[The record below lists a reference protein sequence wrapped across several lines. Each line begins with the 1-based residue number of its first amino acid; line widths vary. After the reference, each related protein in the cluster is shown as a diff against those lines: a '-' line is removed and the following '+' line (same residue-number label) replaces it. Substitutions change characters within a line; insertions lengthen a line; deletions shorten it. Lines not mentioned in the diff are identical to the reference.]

1 MIRNYIHISI
11 FSILIFAFSTS
22 LYSQCFMSTMSHGMY
37 LESTTGDRKLDEIL
51 FKQKEDLESFF
62 GVEIQLLFGTE
73 ISRSGNAFFSPACP
87 SLYCDGKV
95 VLGKYLMLEL
105 SRLSNSYTRL
115 LGVFA
120 HEFGHAMQHKYG
132 WSGNSKWRE
141 LHADY
146 LAGFYLG
153 KTRVMTQSDVV
164 SSFREFSS
172 RGDFDFYNPDHHG
185 TPEERGC
192 SFYEGY
198 KFASVMNSNVFHAYN
213 SGKNYI
219 LANNPCNKYA
229 PQRAS
234 ALDVLYLFG
243 AAPEAAI
250 IAAAAFAVGAVI
262 VYSNDLYI
270 HPTFGHYLNLSE
282 GNQNNGYGYGW
293 SYGLRKQFTH
303 SALEYGVTRM
313 GYLPKTNS
321 SFTGGGTSSFFFNLN
336 YVRNIKLRFMPS
348 RLIPYLGA
356 GLNLG
361 QGYGVSAMTGVYLP
375 LIDRFTLDAR
385 YELGTRTNQFH
396 VGLIFK
402 FQKEYIWNRMKQKRS

>member
-1 MIRNYIHISI
+1 MSSRYTTLCI
-11 FSILIFAFSTS
+11 FLFFFLLPTTRFH
-22 LYSQCFMSTMSHGMY
+22 SQCFMSIISNGMY
-37 LESTTGDRKLDEIL
+37 LENTTGNRKLDEIL
-51 FKQKEDLESFF
+51 FKQKENLEAFF
-62 GVEIQLLFGTE
+62 GVDIQLFFGTE
-73 ISRSGNAFFSPACP
+73 ISKSGNAFFSPVCP
-87 SLYCDGKV
+87 SLYCDGKI

-105 SRLSNSYTRL
+105 SRLSNSYSRL

-153 KTRVMTQSDVV
+153 KINSISQSDVV
-164 SSFREFSS
+164 SSYREFSK
-172 RGDFDFYNPDHHG
+172 RGDFNFYHPEHHG

-192 SFYEGY
+192 AFLEGF
-198 KFASVMNSNVFHAYN
+198 KFASVMNSNVINAYN
-213 SGKNYI
+213 SGKNYV

-234 ALDVLYLFG
+234 ALDILYLFG
-243 AAPEAAI
+243 AAPEATI
-250 IAAAAFAVGAVI
+250 LAAAVFGVGAVI
-262 VYSNDLYI
+262 AYSNDFYI
-270 HPTFGHYLNLSE
+270 HPTFGRYLNLTQ
-282 GNQNNGYGYGW
+282 GNENNGIGFGM
-293 SYGLRKQFTH
+293 SYGLRKQFTN
-303 SALEYGVTRM
+303 SALEYGGTRM
-313 GYLPKTNS
+313 SFLPKLNGTSN
-321 SFTGGGTSSFFFNLN
+321 GGGTSTLFFNLN
-336 YVRNIKLRFMPS
+336 YLRNINLNFVPS

-361 QGYGVSAMTGVYLP
+361 QGYGVSLISGIYLP

-385 YELGTRTNQFH
+385 YELGSRTNQFH

-402 FQKEYIWNRMKQKRS
+402 FQKEYIWNRMKQKNY